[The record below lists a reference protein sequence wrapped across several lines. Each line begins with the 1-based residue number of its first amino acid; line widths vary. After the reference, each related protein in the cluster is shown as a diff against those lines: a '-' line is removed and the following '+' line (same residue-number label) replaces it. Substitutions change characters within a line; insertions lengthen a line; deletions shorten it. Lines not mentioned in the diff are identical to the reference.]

1 MRLGIFISLVF
12 LLSSCSR
19 KELSLTWD
27 IDAALPLAG
36 VSIGISDLLPDSMLS
51 ENSDKSL
58 NLVFNRQLTLDSF
71 DQILTVPD
79 TLNEVSV
86 NLQRLILDERT
97 LEDTVR
103 LREIFPQAVLLNG
116 QTVELPSLDIPNAG
130 QGQVIDVSEAFFKT
144 ATFRKGTIEI
154 SIFNDL
160 PVKAEVLKFRLKN
173 QDDGAIIL
181 EDEFRDIDP
190 QSSQTKQYDLKG
202 KRVNGV
208 MVGEIPQVKTAAS
221 DGPVLVEAN
230 KGVRLKLRVF
240 DLEPESATAIFPA
253 QTLVADSQEVTY
265 NLGGAKVTSMQL
277 IKGTIV
283 MDVISTI
290 EEEIVLDYSIPDS
303 REGQSG
309 GTAIRKIYRVPPAPR
324 GGVSMIQERFPID
337 GFFVV
342 FKGKDQ
348 NAEPYYNTVFSI
360 LSARI
365 EYSGIERS
373 ISLTDSVRVRFGLI
387 DVEPYY
393 ATGEFGG
400 RSVTTT
406 GKTDISMLK
415 NLQGGINLEDIRL
428 KIGVLNTFGLEA
440 GVDIRHFTGVNTR
453 SGKSVKLSGTPIQSQ
468 VLVNKAFNRPPL
480 IPGNDSFIFTRQ
492 NSNLKQFVENLPDE
506 LHYDLKA
513 VTSPR
518 GTINL
523 NDFIFSNSSLKAN
536 VELQVPINIR
546 LDSLV
551 YSQQTRL
558 STQDAEQLSK
568 AESGTLKLI
577 LENGFPFSLGLGLQ
591 FKDDQGNVLYE
602 ILQVERHQVPAA
614 ATDANGRVT
623 VPRSAEFS
631 VPLSRSDLL
640 KIKES
645 THVQWS
651 GFAHTPDAI
660 RHKLYENYRAVFK
673 LLFEGRYEAE
683 I

>member
-1 MRLGIFISLVF
+1 MRAGIFISLA
-12 LLSSCSR
+12 LILASCSR

-36 VSIGISDLLPDSMLS
+36 ISIGITDLLPDSMIS
-51 ENSDKSL
+51 ENADGSL
-58 NLVFNRQLTLDSF
+58 NLVYQRQLVLDSF
-71 DQILTVPD
+71 DQILKVPD

-86 NLQRLILDERT
+86 NLQKLILDERT
-97 LEDTVR
+97 LEDTVK

-116 QTVELPSLDIPNAG
+116 QTVELPALDISDAG
-130 QGQVIDVSEAFFKT
+130 QGQVIDVSEAFFRT

-154 SIFNDL
+154 EINNDL

-173 QDDGAIIL
+173 QDDGVIIL
-181 EDEFRDIDP
+181 EDEFRDIEP
-190 QSSQTKQYDLKG
+190 NSSKIKQYDLKG

-208 MVGEIPQVKTAAS
+208 MIGEIPQVKTAPS
-221 DGPVLVEAN
+221 NGPVLVEAN

-277 IKGTIV
+277 TKGTVV

-290 EEEIVLDYSIPDS
+290 EEEIVLDYNIPDS
-303 REGQSG
+303 RERESG
-309 GTAIRKIYRVPPAPR
+309 GASIRRVYRVPPAPR

-342 FKGKDQ
+342 YKGKDQ
-348 NAEPYYNTVFSI
+348 NAEPYYNTVYSI

-415 NLQGGINLEDIRL
+415 NLKGGINLEDIRL
-428 KIGVLNTFGLEA
+428 KIGVVNTFGLEA
-440 GVDIRHFTGVNTR
+440 GVDIRQFTGVNTR

-468 VLVNKAFNRPPL
+468 VLINKAFNRPPL
-480 IPGNDSFIFTRQ
+480 IPANDSFVFNRT

-506 LHYDLKA
+506 LHYDLRA

-523 NDFIFSNSSLKAN
+523 NDFIFSFSSLKAN
-536 VELQVPINIR
+536 VELEVPVNIR
-546 LDSLV
+546 FDSLMYV
-551 YSQQTRL
+551 QATRL
-558 STQDAEQLSK
+558 SVQDAEQLAK
-568 AESGTLKLI
+568 AESGSLKLM

-591 FKDDQGNVLYE
+591 FRDDQGNVLFE
-602 ILQVERHQVPAA
+602 ILETERHQVSAA
-614 ATDANGRVT
+614 ATDASGKVLLPQTAVFNI
-623 VPRSAEFS
+623 
-631 VPLSRSDLL
+631 PLSGADLV
-640 KIKES
+640 KIRQA
-645 THVQWS
+645 THIQWS
-651 GFAHTPDAI
+651 GFANTKEAV
-660 RHKLYENYRAVFK
+660 RHKLYEDYRAVFK

>member
-1 MRLGIFISLVF
+1 MRAAIIISLA
-12 LLSSCSR
+12 LLLASCSR
-19 KELSLTWD
+19 RELSLTWD

-36 VSIGISDLLPDSMLS
+36 VSIGITDLLPDSMITK
-51 ENSDKSL
+51 NGDGSL
-58 NLVFNRQLTLDSF
+58 HLVYQRQLVLDSF

-86 NLQRLILDERT
+86 SLQKLILDERT
-97 LEDTVR
+97 LEDTVQ

-116 QTVELPSLDIPNAG
+116 QTVELPALDISNAG
-130 QGQVIDVSEAFFKT
+130 QGQVIDVTEAFFKT

-154 SIFNDL
+154 SIYNDL
-160 PVKAEVLKFRLKN
+160 PVRAEVLKFRLKN

-190 QSSQTKQYDLKG
+190 LSSLTKQYDLKG

-208 MVGEIPQVKTAAS
+208 MLGEIPQVKTAAS

-240 DLEPESATAIFPA
+240 DLEPESATAVFPA
-253 QTLVADSQEVTY
+253 QTLVADSQEVIY

-277 IKGTIV
+277 LKGTIV

-303 REGQSG
+303 KERESG
-309 GTAIRKIYRVPPAPR
+309 GAPIRKVYRVPPAPR

-360 LSARI
+360 LLARI

-373 ISLTDSVRVRFGLI
+373 ISLTDSVKVRFGLI

-400 RSVTTT
+400 RSTTT
-406 GKTDISMLK
+406 MGKTDISMLK
-415 NLQGGINLEDIRL
+415 NLSGGINLEDIRL
-428 KIGVLNTFGLEA
+428 KIGVVNTFGLEA
-440 GVDIRHFTGVNTR
+440 GVDIRNFSGLNTR
-453 SGKSVKLSGTPIQSQ
+453 SGKAVKLSGTPIQSQ
-468 VLVNKAFNRPPL
+468 ILINKAYNRPPL
-480 IPGNDSFIFTRQ
+480 IPANDSFIFTRQ

-506 LHYDLKA
+506 LHYDLRA

-523 NDFIFSNSSLKAN
+523 NDFIFSYSSLKAN
-536 VELQVPINIR
+536 VELEVPVTIR
-546 LDSLV
+546 LDSLMYV
-551 YSQQTRL
+551 QETRL
-558 STQDAEQLSK
+558 GIQDAEQLAK
-568 AESGTLKLI
+568 AESGTLKLM

-591 FKDDQGNVLYE
+591 FRDDQGNVLYE
-602 ILQVERHQVPAA
+602 ILETERHQVSAA
-614 ATDANGRVT
+614 ATDASGKVQIPQTAVFNI
-623 VPRSAEFS
+623 
-631 VPLSRSDLL
+631 PLSGADLV
-640 KIKES
+640 KIRQA
-645 THVQWS
+645 THIQWS
-651 GFAHTPDAI
+651 GFANTKEAV
-660 RHKLYENYRAVFK
+660 RHKLYEDYRAVFK